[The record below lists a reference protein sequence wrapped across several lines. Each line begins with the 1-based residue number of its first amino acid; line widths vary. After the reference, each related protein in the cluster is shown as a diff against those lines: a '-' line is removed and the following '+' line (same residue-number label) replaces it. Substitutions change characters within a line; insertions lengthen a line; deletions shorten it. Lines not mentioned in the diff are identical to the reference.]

1 MLADYNTA
9 RHQGRST
16 VPIGGP
22 IANVRLY
29 VVDAAMRALPVG
41 VPGELTI
48 SSRQLARG
56 YLKRPDLTAE
66 KFVPNPYGKGEPDYA
81 RMYRTGMSQGVAL
94 AACQLKS
101 PRPLAARRQHLQS
114 RPDELRCSCTA

>member
-1 MLADYNTA
+1 M
-9 RHQGRST
+9 
-16 VPIGGP
+16 PIGGP

-56 YLKRPDLTAE
+56 YLKRPELTAE
-66 KFVPNPYGKGEPDYA
+66 KFVPNPYSNGLPEHA
-81 RMYRTGMSQGVAL
+81 RMYRTGGARCLSAGCPQVSLQGCL
-94 AACQLKS
+94 GAA
-101 PRPLAARRQHLQS
+101 AS
-114 RPDELRCSCTA
+114 RLS

>member
-1 MLADYNTA
+1 M
-9 RHQGRST
+9 
-16 VPIGGP
+16 PIGGP

-29 VVDAAMRALPVG
+29 VVDAALRALPVG

-66 KFVPNPYGKGEPDYA
+66 KFVPNPYSNGHPEYA
-81 RMYRTGMSQGVAL
+81 RMYRTG
-94 AACQLKS
+94 
-101 PRPLAARRQHLQS
+101 AARCWPARAVLT
-114 RPDELRCSCTA
+114 CS